1 MRPYLV
7 GIPAVLL
14 VLAVRPT
21 APPNEHAS
29 FVTTLGR
36 DTVVI
41 ESFTR
46 TANKLDGD
54 MVVRVPG
61 TVICHYELDLGG
73 SGNITKSVV
82 DVKPVSAANVPAR
95 HVTLNYVGDSLR
107 VDVDSAGMHSQF
119 VRAVEKNAY
128 PQFMT
133 GFGSSYGLYSSLGVY
148 EVLFAQLGAKFDSAT
163 IPSIDM
169 QSGRTVKRDFVRRS
183 PTAIDADY
191 FRIAWTHL
199 TLDDSGHIVSA
210 DADQTT
216 EKTKTQRTAYIDPQK
231 VAKQFASDDKS
242 GKGLG
247 IASPSVTEKAT
258 LGGKLVVV
266 LYSSPRRR
274 NRTILGNV
282 VPFGQVW
289 RTGAN
294 QATVLVTDDGLDI
307 GGTSIPGGSY
317 SLWTEPKKDGSVDL
331 IVNGQYGQW
340 GTNYDSTR
348 NVARVPMKASTASSP
363 QENFT
368 INITPTNGNGGEMKI
383 AWDTFMWTVPITMK

>member
-1 MRPYLV
+1 MRPFLV
-7 GIPAVLL
+7 SIPLFVAWF
-14 VLAVRPT
+14 VRPT
-21 APPNEHAS
+21 APANEHAS

-46 TANKLDGD
+46 TAAKLDGD

-61 TVICHYELDLGG
+61 TVLCHYELDLG
-73 SGNITKSVV
+73 SGGTVTRSVV
-82 DVKPVSAANVPAR
+82 DVKPISADNVAAR
-95 HVTLNYVGDSLR
+95 HVTLDYTGDSLR
-107 VDVDSAGMHSQF
+107 VTIDSAGKHAQF

-148 EVLFAQLGAKFDSAT
+148 EVLFAQLGVKFDSVT

-183 PTAIDADY
+183 PTTIDADY

-199 TLDDSGHIVSA
+199 TLDDSGQIVGA

-216 EKTKTQRTAYIDPQK
+216 EKTKTQRTAYIDPQN
-231 VAKQFASDDKS
+231 VAKQFASADKS

-274 NRTILGNV
+274 NRTILGTV
-282 VPFGQVW
+282 VPYDQVW

-294 QATVLVTDDGLDI
+294 QATVLVTDDAFDI
-307 GGTSIPGGSY
+307 GGASVPGGSY
-317 SLWTEPKKDGSVDL
+317 SLWTVPKKDGSVDL

-340 GTNYDSTR
+340 GTNYDSSR
-348 NVARVPMKASTASSP
+348 NVVRVPMKVSRASSP
-363 QENFT
+363 QENFS
-368 INITPTNGNGGEMKI
+368 IDITPTNGNSGEMKI
-383 AWDTFMWTVPITMK
+383 AWDTFVWTVPITMK

>member
-1 MRPYLV
+1 MRP
-7 GIPAVLL
+7 LL
-14 VLAVRPT
+14 VSLPVVVALAVRAA
-21 APPNEHAS
+21 APAPEQAS

-36 DTVVI
+36 DTVVV

-46 TANKLDGD
+46 TAAKLDGE

-61 TVICHYELDLGG
+61 TVLCHYEVDLGNG
-73 SGNITKSVV
+73 GTVTKSVV
-82 DVKPVSAANVPAR
+82 DVKPVSAPGVPAR
-95 HVTLNYVGDSLR
+95 HVTLTYVGDSLR
-107 VDVDSAGMHSQF
+107 VDIDSAGVHSQF
-119 VRAVEKNAY
+119 VRVVPKDAY

-148 EVLFAQLGAKFDSAT
+148 EVLLAQLGKFDSVT

-183 PTAIDADY
+183 PTTVDADY

-199 TLDDSGHIVSA
+199 TLDDSGRIVSA
-210 DADQTT
+210 DANETT
-216 EKTKTQRTAYIDPQK
+216 EKTKTQRIAYIDPQK
-231 VAKQFASDDKS
+231 VAKQFASEDKS
-242 GKGLG
+242 GKGIG

-282 VPFGQVW
+282 VPYGQVW

-294 QATVLVTDDGLDI
+294 QATVLVTDDAFDL

-317 SLWTEPKKDGSVDL
+317 SLWTEPKKDGGVDL
-331 IVNGQYGQW
+331 IVNGQYSQW

-348 NVARVPMKASTASSP
+348 NVARVPMKVSTVSSP

-368 INITPTNGNGGEMKI
+368 ITITPTNGSVGDLKI
-383 AWDTFMWTVPITMK
+383 AWDTFIWTVPITMK

>member
-7 GIPAVLL
+7 SLPVLL
-14 VLAVRPT
+14 VLSARPA
-21 APPNEHAS
+21 APANEHAS

-46 TANKLDGD
+46 TATKLDGD

-61 TVICHYELDLGG
+61 TVLCHYELDLGG
-73 SGNITKSVV
+73 NGTITKSVV
-82 DVKPVSAANVPAR
+82 DVKPIGATNVPAR

-107 VDVDSAGMHSQF
+107 VDIDSAGMHSQF

-148 EVLFAQLGAKFDSAT
+148 EVLFAQLGAKFDSVT

-183 PTAIDADY
+183 PTTIDADY

-199 TLDDSGHIVSA
+199 TLDDSGQIVSA

-216 EKTKTQRTAYIDPQK
+216 EKTKTQRTAYLDPQK
-231 VAKQFASDDKS
+231 VAKQFASEDKS
-242 GKGLG
+242 GKGIG

-282 VPFGQVW
+282 VPYGQVW

-294 QATVLVTDDGLDI
+294 QATVLVTDDGFDI
-307 GGTSIPGGSY
+307 GGASVPGGSY

-348 NVARVPMKASTASSP
+348 NVARVPMKASAASSP

-368 INITPTNGNGGEMKI
+368 IDITPTNGNGGEMKI
-383 AWDTFMWTVPITMK
+383 AWDTFVWTVPITMR

>member
-1 MRPYLV
+1 MRPFLV
-7 GIPAVLL
+7 SIPLFVAWF
-14 VLAVRPT
+14 VRPT
-21 APPNEHAS
+21 APATEHAS

-46 TANKLDGD
+46 TPAKLDGD

-61 TVICHYELDLGG
+61 TVLCHYELDLG
-73 SGNITKSVV
+73 SGGNVTRSVV
-82 DVKPVSAANVPAR
+82 DVKPISADNVAAR
-95 HVTLNYVGDSLR
+95 HVTLDYTGDSLR
-107 VDVDSAGMHSQF
+107 VTIDSAGTHAQF

-148 EVLFAQLGAKFDSAT
+148 EVLFAQLGAKFDSVT

-183 PTAIDADY
+183 PTTIDADY

-199 TLDDSGHIVSA
+199 TLDDSGQIASA

-216 EKTKTQRTAYIDPQK
+216 EKTKTQRTAYVDPQK
-231 VAKQFASDDKS
+231 AAKQFASEDKS

-274 NRTILGNV
+274 NRTILGTV
-282 VPFGQVW
+282 VPYDQVW

-294 QATVLVTDDGLDI
+294 QATVLVTDDAFDI
-307 GGTSIPGGSY
+307 GGASVPGGSY
-317 SLWTEPKKDGSVDL
+317 SLWTVPKKDGSADL

-340 GTNYDSTR
+340 GTNYDSSR
-348 NVARVPMKASTASSP
+348 NVVRVPMKVSRASSP
-363 QENFT
+363 QENFS
-368 INITPTNGNGGEMKI
+368 IDITPTNGNSGEMKI
-383 AWDTFMWTVPITMK
+383 AWDTFVWTVPITMK

>member
-1 MRPYLV
+1 MRQYLV
-7 GIPAVLL
+7 SLPLLL
-14 VLAVRPT
+14 VLTVRPA
-21 APPNEHAS
+21 APANEHAS

-46 TANKLDGD
+46 TATKLDGD

-61 TVICHYELDLGG
+61 TVLCHYELDLGG
-73 SGNITKSVV
+73 NGNITKSVV
-82 DVKPVSAANVPAR
+82 DVKPIGATNVPAR
-95 HVTLNYVGDSLR
+95 HVTLEYVGDSLR
-107 VDVDSAGMHSQF
+107 VDIDSAGMHSQF

-148 EVLFAQLGAKFDSAT
+148 EVLFAQLGAKFDSVT

-183 PTAIDADY
+183 PTTIDADY

-199 TLDDSGHIVSA
+199 TLDDSGRIVSA
-210 DADQTT
+210 DANQTT
-216 EKTKTQRTAYIDPQK
+216 EKTKTQRTAYLDPQK
-231 VAKQFASDDKS
+231 VAKQFASEDKS
-242 GKGLG
+242 GKGIG

-282 VPFGQVW
+282 VPYGQVW

-294 QATVLVTDDGLDI
+294 QATVLVTDDGFDL

-368 INITPTNGNGGEMKI
+368 IDITPTNGNGGEMKI
-383 AWDTFMWTVPITMK
+383 AWDTFVWTVPITMK

>member
-1 MRPYLV
+1 MRPFLV
-7 GIPAVLL
+7 SIPLF
-14 VLAVRPT
+14 LALSVRPT
-21 APPNEHAS
+21 APADEQAS

-46 TANKLDGD
+46 TPTKLDGD
-54 MVVRVPG
+54 MVVRVPS
-61 TVICHYELDLGG
+61 TVLCHYELDLGSG
-73 SGNITKSVV
+73 GNITRSVV
-82 DVKPVSAANVPAR
+82 DVKPIGAGNVPAR
-95 HVTLNYVGDSLR
+95 HVTLDYVGDSLR
-107 VDVDSAGMHSQF
+107 ADVDSAGTHSTF

-148 EVLFAQLGAKFDSAT
+148 EVLLAQLGAKFDSVT

-183 PTAIDADY
+183 PTRVDADY

-199 TLDDSGHIVSA
+199 TLNDSGQIESA
-210 DADQTT
+210 DASETT
-216 EKTKTQRTAYIDPQK
+216 EKTNTQRTAYIDPQK
-231 VAKQFASDDKS
+231 VAKQFASEDKG
-242 GKGLG
+242 GKGIG

-274 NRTILGNV
+274 NRTILGTV
-282 VPFGQVW
+282 VPYGHVW

-294 QATVLVTDDGLDI
+294 QATVLVTDDGFDI
-307 GGTSIPGGSY
+307 GGASLPAGSY

-348 NVARVPMKASTASSP
+348 NVARVPMKVATASTP
-363 QENFT
+363 QENFSIT
-368 INITPTNGNGGEMKI
+368 VTPTNGNGGELKV
-383 AWDTFMWTVPITMK
+383 AWDTFIWTVPITMK

>member
-1 MRPYLV
+1 MRPFLV
-7 GIPAVLL
+7 SSPLIIALSLRPA
-14 VLAVRPT
+14 

-29 FVTTLGR
+29 FVTTLGQ
-36 DTVVI
+36 DTVVV

-46 TANKLDGD
+46 TPTKLDGD

-61 TVICHYELDLGG
+61 TVLCHYELDLASGG
-73 SGNITKSVV
+73 TVTKSVV
-82 DVKPVSAANVPAR
+82 DVKPIGATNIPAR
-95 HVTLNYVGDSLR
+95 HVTLEYSGDSLR
-107 VDVDSAGMHSQF
+107 VDIDSAGVHSKF
-119 VRAVEKNAY
+119 VRAVPKNAY

-148 EVLFAQLGAKFDSAT
+148 EVLLSQLGAKFDSVT

-169 QSGRTVKRDFVRRS
+169 QSGRTVKRDFVQRS
-183 PTAIDADY
+183 PTKVDADY

-199 TLDDSGHIVSA
+199 TLNDSGQIVSA
-210 DADQTT
+210 DANETT
-216 EKTKTQRTAYIDPQK
+216 EKTQTQRTAYIDPGK
-231 VAKQFASDDKS
+231 VAKQFASADRS
-242 GKGLG
+242 GKGIG

-282 VPFGQVW
+282 VPYGQVW

-294 QATVLVTDDGLDI
+294 QATVLVTDDAFDI
-307 GGTSIPGGSY
+307 GGASVPGGSY
-317 SLWTEPKKDGSVDL
+317 SLWTVPKKDGSVDL

-348 NVARVPMKASTASSP
+348 NVARVPMKAAKASSP

-368 INITPTNGNGGEMKI
+368 ITITPTNGNSGEMQI
-383 AWDTFMWTVPITMK
+383 AWDTFVWTVPITMK

>member
-1 MRPYLV
+1 MRP
-7 GIPAVLL
+7 LL
-14 VLAVRPT
+14 VSLPVVVALAVRAA
-21 APPNEHAS
+21 APAPEQAS

-36 DTVVI
+36 DTVVV

-46 TANKLDGD
+46 TAAKLDGE

-61 TVICHYELDLGG
+61 TVLCHYEVDLGNG
-73 SGNITKSVV
+73 GTVTKSVV
-82 DVKPVSAANVPAR
+82 DVKPVSAPGVPAR
-95 HVTLNYVGDSLR
+95 HVTLTYIGDSLR
-107 VDVDSAGMHSQF
+107 VDIDSAGVHSQF
-119 VRAVEKNAY
+119 VRVVPKDAY

-148 EVLFAQLGAKFDSAT
+148 EVLLAQLGKFDSVT

-183 PTAIDADY
+183 PTTVDADY

-199 TLDDSGHIVSA
+199 TLDDSGRIVSA
-210 DADQTT
+210 DANETT
-216 EKTKTQRTAYIDPQK
+216 EKTKTQRIAYIDPQK
-231 VAKQFASDDKS
+231 VAKQFASEDKS
-242 GKGLG
+242 GKGIG

-282 VPFGQVW
+282 VPYGQVW

-294 QATVLVTDDGLDI
+294 QATVLVTDDAFDL

-317 SLWTEPKKDGSVDL
+317 SLWTEPKKDGGVDL

-348 NVARVPMKASTASSP
+348 NVARVPMKVSTVSSP

-368 INITPTNGNGGEMKI
+368 ITITPTNGSVGDLKI
-383 AWDTFMWTVPITMK
+383 AWDTFIWTVPITMK

>member
-1 MRPYLV
+1 MRPLLV
-7 GIPAVLL
+7 SIPAV
-14 VLAVRPT
+14 VALAIRVAASVP
-21 APPNEHAS
+21 EQAS

-36 DTVVI
+36 DTVVV

-46 TANKLDGD
+46 TAAKLEGD

-61 TVICHYELDLGG
+61 TVLCHYELDLGNG
-73 SGNITKSVV
+73 GAVTKSVV
-82 DVKPVSAANVPAR
+82 DVKPVSAPNVAAR
-95 HVTLNYVGDSLR
+95 HVTITYVGDSLR
-107 VDVDSAGMHSQF
+107 VDIDSAGVHSRF
-119 VRAVEKNAY
+119 VRAVPKDAY

-148 EVLFAQLGAKFDSAT
+148 EVLFAQLGGTFDSVT

-183 PTAIDADY
+183 PTTIDADY

-199 TLDDSGHIVSA
+199 TLDDSGRIVSA
-210 DADQTT
+210 DANETT

-231 VAKQFASDDKS
+231 VAKQFASEDKS
-242 GKGLG
+242 GKGIG

-274 NRTILGNV
+274 NRTILGNG
-282 VPFGQVW
+282 VPYGRVW

-294 QATVLVTDDGLDI
+294 QATVFVTDDAFDV
-307 GGTSIPGGSY
+307 GGTSVPGGSY

-348 NVARVPMKASTASSP
+348 NVARVPMKVATASTP
-363 QENFT
+363 QENFSIT
-368 INITPTNGNGGEMKI
+368 VTPTNGNGGELKI
-383 AWDTFMWTVPITMK
+383 AWDTFIWTVPITIK

>member
-1 MRPYLV
+1 MRPFLV
-7 GIPAVLL
+7 SLPL
-14 VLAVRPT
+14 VLVLSVRPK
-21 APPNEHAS
+21 APANEQAS

-61 TVICHYELDLGG
+61 TVLCHYELDLG
-73 SGNITKSVV
+73 SGGAITKSVV
-82 DVKPVSAANVPAR
+82 DVKPVSAPNVPAR
-95 HVTLNYVGDSLR
+95 HVTLTYVGDSLR
-107 VDVDSAGMHSQF
+107 ADIDSAGVHSQF

-148 EVLFAQLGAKFDSAT
+148 EVLFAQLGEKFDSVT

-169 QSGRTVKRDFVRRS
+169 QSGRTVKRDFVRRA
-183 PTAIDADY
+183 PTTIDADY

-231 VAKQFASDDKS
+231 VAKQFASEDKS
-242 GKGLG
+242 GKGIG

-282 VPFGQVW
+282 VPYGHVW

-294 QATVLVTDDGLDI
+294 QATVLVTDDGFDV
-307 GGTSIPGGSY
+307 GGTSLPGGSY

-348 NVARVPMKASTASSP
+348 NVARVPMKASTTSSP

-368 INITPTNGNGGEMKI
+368 INIAPTNGNSGEMKI
-383 AWDTFMWTVPITMK
+383 AWDTFVWTVPITMK

>member
-1 MRPYLV
+1 MRP
-7 GIPAVLL
+7 LL
-14 VLAVRPT
+14 VSLPVVVALVVRAA
-21 APPNEHAS
+21 APAPEQAS

-36 DTVVI
+36 DTVVV

-46 TANKLDGD
+46 TAAKLDGE

-61 TVICHYELDLGG
+61 TVRCHYELDLGNG
-73 SGNITKSVV
+73 GTVTKSVV
-82 DVKPVSAANVPAR
+82 DVKPVSAPGVPAR
-95 HVTLNYVGDSLR
+95 HVTLTYVGDSLR
-107 VDVDSAGMHSQF
+107 VDIDSAGVHSQF
-119 VRAVEKNAY
+119 VRAVPKDAY

-133 GFGSSYGLYSSLGVY
+133 GFGSSYGLYSSPGVY
-148 EVLFAQLGAKFDSAT
+148 EVLLTQLGKFDSVT

-183 PTAIDADY
+183 PTTVDADY

-199 TLDDSGHIVSA
+199 TLDDSGRIVSA
-210 DADQTT
+210 DANETT

-231 VAKQFASDDKS
+231 VAKQFASEDKS
-242 GKGLG
+242 GQGIG

-282 VPFGQVW
+282 VPYGQVW

-294 QATVLVTDDGLDI
+294 QATVLVTDEAFDL

-317 SLWTEPKKDGSVDL
+317 SLWTEPKKDGGVEL

-348 NVARVPMKASTASSP
+348 NVARVPMKASTVSSP

-368 INITPTNGNGGEMKI
+368 ITITPTNGSSGDLKI
-383 AWDTFMWTVPITMK
+383 AWDTFIWTVPITMK

>member
-1 MRPYLV
+1 
-7 GIPAVLL
+7 
-14 VLAVRPT
+14 
-21 APPNEHAS
+21 
-29 FVTTLGR
+29 
-36 DTVVI
+36 
-41 ESFTR
+41 
-46 TANKLDGD
+46 
-54 MVVRVPG
+54 
-61 TVICHYELDLGG
+61 
-73 SGNITKSVV
+73 
-82 DVKPVSAANVPAR
+82 
-95 HVTLNYVGDSLR
+95 VTLTYAGDSLR
-107 VDVDSAGMHSQF
+107 VDIDSAGVHSQF
-119 VRAVEKNAY
+119 VRAVPKDAY

-148 EVLFAQLGAKFDSAT
+148 EVLLTQLGKFDSVT

-183 PTAIDADY
+183 PTTVDADY

-199 TLDDSGHIVSA
+199 TLDNSGRIVSA
-210 DADQTT
+210 DANETT

-231 VAKQFASDDKS
+231 VAKQFASEDKS
-242 GKGLG
+242 GQGIG

-282 VPFGQVW
+282 VPYGQVW

-294 QATVLVTDDGLDI
+294 QATVLVTDEAFDL

-317 SLWTEPKKDGSVDL
+317 SLWTEPKKDGGVDL

-348 NVARVPMKASTASSP
+348 NVARVPMKASTVSSP

-368 INITPTNGNGGEMKI
+368 ITITPTNGSSGDLKI
-383 AWDTFMWTVPITMK
+383 AWDTFIWTVPITMK

>member
-1 MRPYLV
+1 MRPLLV
-7 GIPAVLL
+7 GIPLFVAWF
-14 VLAVRPT
+14 VRPT
-21 APPNEHAS
+21 TPANEQAT

-46 TANKLDGD
+46 TATRLTGD
-54 MVVRVPG
+54 MLVRVPG
-61 TVICHYELDLGG
+61 TVLCHYELDLG
-73 SGNITKSVV
+73 SGGNVTRSVV
-82 DVKPVSAANVPAR
+82 DVKPLSAENVPAR
-95 HVTLNYVGDSLR
+95 HVTLDYLGDSLH
-107 VDVDSAGMHSQF
+107 VKSDSAGRHAEF

-148 EVLFAQLGAKFDSAT
+148 EVLFAQLGPKFDSVT

-183 PTAIDADY
+183 PTTIDADY

-199 TLDDSGHIVSA
+199 TLDDSGQIVSA
-210 DADQTT
+210 DADETT
-216 EKTKTQRTAYIDPQK
+216 EKTKTQRTVYLDPQK
-231 VAKQFASDDKS
+231 VAKQFASEDKS

-274 NRTILGNV
+274 NRTILGTV
-282 VPFGQVW
+282 VPYDQVW

-294 QATVLVTDDGLDI
+294 QATVLVTDDAFDI
-307 GGTSIPGGSY
+307 GGASVPGGSY
-317 SLWTEPKKDGSVDL
+317 SLWTAPKKDGSVDL

-340 GTNYDSTR
+340 GTNYDSSR
-348 NVARVPMKASTASSP
+348 NVARVPMKVARASTP
-363 QENFT
+363 QENFSIT
-368 INITPTNGNGGEMKI
+368 IAPTNGSGGELKI
-383 AWDTFMWTVPITMK
+383 AWDTFVWTVPITMK

>member
-1 MRPYLV
+1 MRPSLV
-7 GIPAVLL
+7 SIPAVLL
-14 VLAVRPT
+14 ALAGRPT

-46 TANKLDGD
+46 TATKLDGD

-61 TVICHYELDLGG
+61 TVICHYELDLGS

-82 DVKPVSAANVPAR
+82 DVKPVSAANVAPR

-183 PTAIDADY
+183 PTTIDADY

-199 TLDDSGHIVSA
+199 TLDDSGQIVSA

-294 QATVLVTDDGLDI
+294 QATVLVTDDGFDI
-307 GGTSIPGGSY
+307 GGTSVPAGSY

-368 INITPTNGNGGEMKI
+368 INIAPTNGNGGEMKI
-383 AWDTFMWTVPITMK
+383 AWDTFVWTVPITMK